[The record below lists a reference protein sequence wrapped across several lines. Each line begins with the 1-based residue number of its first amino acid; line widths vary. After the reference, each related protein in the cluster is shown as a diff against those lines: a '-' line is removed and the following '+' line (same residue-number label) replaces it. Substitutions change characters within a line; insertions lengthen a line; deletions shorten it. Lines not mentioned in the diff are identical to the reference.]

1 MEIPL
6 KRRALAVVAG
16 VTAVLLAACSSSS
29 SSSTAAEEAA
39 PAVEK
44 LKVAFVYI
52 GVPGDAGWTYMHDQG
67 RLEMEAALGDQIE
80 TTAVE
85 NVPEGPAGKKTFEDL
100 ARQGYK
106 LIFGTSFGY
115 MDPMLEVAAAYPDV
129 KFMHATGYKTAPNMG
144 TYFGAAEEARFLSG
158 MIAASVSKSG
168 RLGYVA
174 AFPIPEVVR
183 GINAFE
189 LGAQAINPKATT
201 KVVWTSTWYDPTIES
216 KAAQSLL
223 NAGADVLAQHQDSP
237 ATGQAAEEVGAR
249 WLSYNSNMQSLA
261 PKAWAGGPG
270 WDWGPFYIAQAKAVI
285 DGTWKSEQYYGNMK
299 DGLVKLFGPAEDVP
313 ADAAAAVKA
322 AQDAFVAGTA
332 HPFDGP
338 IADQAGKT
346 QVAQGATAPMDAL
359 MSMQYFVKGVQGTIA
374 K

>member
-16 VTAVLLAACSSSS
+16 VTAVLLAACSSST
-29 SSSTAAEEAA
+29 SSSTAAADAA
-39 PAVEK
+39 PAKEK

-67 RLEMEAALGDQIE
+67 RLEMEAALGDQVE
-80 TTAVE
+80 STAVE

-115 MDPMLEVAAAYPDV
+115 MDQMLEVAAAYPDV
-129 KFMHATGYKTAPNMG
+129 KFMHATGYKTSANMG
-144 TYFGAAEEARFLSG
+144 TYFGAAEEARYLSG
-158 MIAASVSKSG
+158 MIAASVSKTG

-223 NAGADVLAQHQDSP
+223 NAGVDVLGQHQDSP
-237 ATGQAAEEVGAR
+237 ATGQAAEAAGAR
-249 WLSYNSNMQSLA
+249 WLSYNSNMQTLA

-270 WDWGPFYIAQAKAVI
+270 WDWGPFYTAQAKAVI

>member
-29 SSSTAAEEAA
+29 SSSTAAEDAA
-39 PAVEK
+39 PAKEK

-67 RLEMEAALGDQIE
+67 RKEMEAALGDQVE
-80 TTAVE
+80 STAVE

-115 MDPMLEVAAAYPDV
+115 MDQMLEVAAAYPDV
-129 KFMHATGYKTAPNMG
+129 KFMHATGYKTSANMG

-201 KVVWTSTWYDPTIES
+201 KVVWTSTWYDPNVE
-216 KAAQSLL
+216 KQAAQSLL
-223 NAGADVLAQHQDSP
+223 NSGVDVLAQHQDSP
-237 ATGQAAEEVGAR
+237 ATGQAAEAVGAR

-270 WDWGPFYIAQAKAVI
+270 WDWGPFYTAQAKAVI

-299 DGLVKLFGPAEDVP
+299 DGMVKLFGPAEDVP
-313 ADAAAAVKA
+313 ADTAAAVKA
-322 AQDAFVAGTA
+322 AQDAFIAGTA

-338 IADQAGKT
+338 IMDQSGKE
-346 QVAQGATAPMDAL
+346 QVAKGATAPMDAL
-359 MSMQYFVKGVQGTIA
+359 MSMQYFVKGVQGTI
-374 K
+374 KK

>member
-16 VTAVLLAACSSSS
+16 VTAVLLAACSSST
-29 SSSTAAEEAA
+29 SSSTAAAT
-39 PAVEK
+39 PAKEK

-67 RLEMEAALGDQIE
+67 RKEMEAALGDQVE
-80 TTAVE
+80 STAVE

-115 MDPMLEVAAAYPDV
+115 MDQMLEVAAAYPDV

-144 TYFGAAEEARFLSG
+144 TYFGAAEEARYLSG

-168 RLGYVA
+168 HLGYVA

-189 LGAQAINPKATT
+189 LGAQAVNPKATT
-201 KVVWTSTWYDPTIES
+201 KVVWTSTWYDPNIE
-216 KAAQSLL
+216 KQAAQSLL
-223 NAGADVLAQHQDSP
+223 NSGADVLAQHQDSP
-237 ATGQAAEEVGAR
+237 ATGQAAEAAGAR
-249 WLSYNSNMQSLA
+249 WLSYNSNMQTLA

-270 WDWGPFYIAQAKAVI
+270 WDWGPFYTAQAKAVI

-299 DGLVKLFGPAEDVP
+299 DGLVKLFGPAADVP

-322 AQDAFVAGTA
+322 VQDAFTAGTA

-338 IADQAGKT
+338 IVDQAGKE
-346 QVAQGATAPMDAL
+346 QVAKGATAPMDAL
-359 MSMQYFVKGVQGTIA
+359 MSMGYFVKGVQGTI
-374 K
+374 KK

>member
-1 MEIPL
+1 L
-6 KRRALAVVAG
+6 KRRALGIIAAA
-16 VTAVLLAACSSSS
+16 TALVLAACSSSS
-29 SSSTAAEEAA
+29 TSSSDSAATEA
-39 PAVEK
+39 PAKEK

-67 RLEMEAALGDQIE
+67 RKELEAALGDQVE

-115 MDPMLEVAAAYPDV
+115 MDQMLEVAKEFPDV
-129 KFMHATGYKTAPNMG
+129 KFMHATGYKTSDNMG
-144 TYFGAAEEARFLSG
+144 TYFGAAEEARYLAG
-158 MIAASVSKSG
+158 MVAASVSKSG
-168 RLGYVA
+168 KLGYVA

-201 KVVWTSTWYDPTIES
+201 KVVWTSTWFDPKVE
-216 KAAQSLL
+216 KQAAQSLL
-223 NAGADVLAQHQDSP
+223 NAGVDVLAQHQDSA
-237 ATGQAAEEVGAR
+237 ATGEAAQEAGAR
-249 WLSYNSNMQSLA
+249 WLSYNSDMSALA

-299 DGLVKLFGPAEDVP
+299 DGMVKFFGPAADVP
-313 ADAAAAVKA
+313 AEAAAAVKEVM
-322 AQDAFVAGTA
+322 DKYTAGTA
-332 HPFDGP
+332 FPFDGP
-338 IADQAGKT
+338 VVDQSGKE
-346 QVAQGATAPMDAL
+346 QVAKGATASMDQL
-359 MSMQYFVKGVQGTIA
+359 MGMQFFVKGVQGTI
-374 K
+374 KN